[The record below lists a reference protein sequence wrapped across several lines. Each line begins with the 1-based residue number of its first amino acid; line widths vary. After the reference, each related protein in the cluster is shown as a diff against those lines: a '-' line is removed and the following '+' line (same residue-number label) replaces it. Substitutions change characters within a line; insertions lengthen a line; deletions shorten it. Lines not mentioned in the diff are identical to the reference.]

1 MKKLCKYVPVSLF
14 LMAVVIALLAT
25 ACDRKPPEKV
35 ENKVEIA
42 EQGELCAAHQLSVS
56 DCFMCDP
63 ALRDPD
69 RLWCKEHDR
78 YEDRCFICHP
88 ELKDENRLWCSEH
101 NLYEDEC
108 IFCHPELKKK
118 QAGENKESAG
128 ANGNGDV
135 YPVTI
140 DLQCEEHGVPE
151 KECGICHPELA
162 DALQPGQSL
171 KIRFESPESA
181 KKAGIGLTNPLPGKG
196 LSDLSLLCRVSY
208 NQNQFARITPLA
220 SGVIQRVLAD
230 VGDTVSKGKVLVELM
245 SPEIARAKSEYLIA
259 LANEVLKETAFKRKK
274 ELLDEKIASQGDYDM
289 AATEYELAKSTAAT
303 AYQQLLNYGF
313 SRDDIA
319 RIKETR
325 STTSTLR
332 VLAPFSGTLIERHAV
347 VGETVEPG
355 DITFMIADLSSMWL
369 ELSIPEDRSAYV
381 TVGDSV
387 EATFDV
393 LPGTRIRGKLTW
405 VSAGIDEQ
413 TRMLKGRA
421 VVTNPERRLKNGMF
435 GQVSL
440 ASKRL
445 TTGLYVPVE
454 SLHRFGPDRSEF
466 VFTKVT
472 DDLFEVRRV
481 EMGAK
486 NGKYVEILNG
496 LLPEDQVVAAHSF
509 TVKSEFLKARLGA
522 GCVDE

>member
-1 MKKLCKYVPVSLF
+1 MQKLSKFITVSLCV
-14 LMAVVIALLAT
+14 MAVILVLLVT
-25 ACDRKPPEKV
+25 ACNRKAPEKTDNTV
-35 ENKVEIA
+35 EVVK
-42 EQGELCAAHQLSVS
+42 QGELCTAHQLPVS

-108 IFCHPELKKK
+108 IFCHPELKDK
-118 QAGENKESAG
+118 QAGKNTETVGSDDHISPNLAKM
-128 ANGNGDV
+128 
-135 YPVTI
+135 
-140 DLQCEEHGVPE
+140 DLQCVEHDLLE

-181 KKAGIGLTNPLPGKG
+181 KKAGLVLTHPLPGEG
-196 LSDLSLLCRVSY
+196 LSDLAVLCQVSY

-220 SGVIQRVLAD
+220 SGVIQQVLAD
-230 VGDTVSKGKVLVELM
+230 VGETVSKGDVLVKII
-245 SPEIARAKSEYLIA
+245 SPEIAKAKSEYLIA
-259 LANEVLKETAFKRKK
+259 LANKALKKTAFQRKK
-274 ELLDEKIASQGDYDM
+274 ELLDEKIASQGAYDT
-289 AATEYELAKSTAAT
+289 ATTEFELAESTVAA
-303 AYQQLLNYGF
+303 AYQRLLNYGF
-313 SRDDIA
+313 SKDDIA
-319 RIKETR
+319 LIEETH

-332 VLAPFSGTLIERHAV
+332 VLAPFKGTLIDRHAV

-355 DITFMIADLSSMWL
+355 HIAFTIADLSTMWL
-369 ELSIPEDRSAYV
+369 ELSIPEDRSAHV
-381 TVGDSV
+381 SAGDSV
-387 EATFDV
+387 EAIFDV
-393 LPGTRIRGKLTW
+393 LPGMRIYGTVAW

-421 VVTNPERRLKNGMF
+421 VVPNPDMKLKHGMF
-435 GQVSL
+435 GQVHVV
-440 ASKRL
+440 SKRL
-445 TTGLYVPVE
+445 NTGLYVPVE
-454 SLHRFGPDRSEF
+454 ALHRFGPDRSEF
-466 VFTKVT
+466 VFTKAA

-481 EMGAK
+481 YMGAK
-486 NGKYVEILNG
+486 NGKYAEILKG
-496 LLPEDQVVAAHSF
+496 LTPEDQVVSAHSF